1 MVRERLIPRSDV
13 KLVQSWDSNYHPWS
27 VMIVAG
33 TPKREIHPVMKAWA
47 TLSAVIEVI
56 GMASGQRV

>member
-1 MVRERLIPRSDV
+1 MVRLIPRSDV
-13 KLVQSWDSNYHPWS
+13 KLVQSWDSNCHPRS
-27 VMIVAG
+27 VMIVAE

-56 GMASGQRV
+56 WMASSQRMY